1 MSAPH
6 LRERLEIVSA
16 GIADAALA
24 AGRNVEDITTI
35 VVTKFH
41 PAQLVRDLY
50 DLGVRNVGENRHQEA
65 EAKSAELA
73 DLDLTWHFIGQLQ
86 SNKARAVR
94 KYAHVLHSVDRPSLV
109 TALANAQFTPQGE
122 PEQNAVDVLDSF
134 VQLNLTQDPGRGGVQ
149 PKDVVELA
157 EEIAAQPSLNLMG
170 VMAVAPLDEDPRV
183 AFARV
188 RAASERLQTVIPQ
201 AHYISAGMS
210 HDYAQAVAE
219 GATHL
224 RIGSAITGNRPVAG

>member
-1 MSAPH
+1 MDTT
-6 LRERLEIVSA
+6 LGERVALVNE
-16 GIADAALA
+16 GIADAARA
-24 AGRNVEDITTI
+24 AGRNVDDITTI

-65 EAKSAELA
+65 EAKAAELA
-73 DLDLTWHFIGQLQ
+73 HLDLTWHFIGQLQ

-94 KYAHVLHSVDRPSLV
+94 KYAEVLHSVDRPSLV
-109 TALANAQFTPQGE
+109 NALANAVMTPEGL
-122 PEQNAVDVLDSF
+122 PENNAVEVLDCF

-149 PKDVVELA
+149 PADVVELA
-157 EEIAAQPSLNLMG
+157 ELVAAQPSLNLLG
-170 VMAVAPLDEDPRV
+170 VMAVAPLDEEPRV

-188 RAASERLQTVIPQ
+188 KAASERVQTVIPQ
-201 AHYISAGMS
+201 ASFISAGMS
-210 HDYAQAVAE
+210 HDYAAAIAE

>member
-1 MSAPH
+1 MNTT
-6 LRERLEIVSA
+6 LGERVALVNE
-16 GIADAALA
+16 GIADAAHA
-24 AGRNVEDITTI
+24 AGRNLDDITTI

-73 DLDLTWHFIGQLQ
+73 ELDLTWHFIGQLQ

-94 KYAHVLHSVDRPSLV
+94 KYAQVLHSVDRPSLV
-109 TALANAQFTPQGE
+109 NALANAAMTPEGL
-122 PEQNAVDVLDSF
+122 PENNAVDVLDCF

-149 PKDVVELA
+149 PADVVELA
-157 EEIAAQPSLNLMG
+157 ELVAAQSSLNLLG
-170 VMAVAPLDEDPRV
+170 VMAVAPLDEEPRV

-188 RAASERLQTVIPQ
+188 KAASERVQTVIPQ
-201 AHYISAGMS
+201 ASFISAGMS
-210 HDYAQAVAE
+210 HDYAAAIAE

>member
-1 MSAPH
+1 MSTSLA
-6 LRERLEIVSA
+6 ERLALVEE
-16 GIADAALA
+16 GIAEAARN
-24 AGRNVEDITTI
+24 AGRDINDLTTI

-94 KYAHVLHSVDRPSLV
+94 KYASVVHSVDRDSLV
-109 TALANAQFTPQGE
+109 TALGNAAQTPEGE
-122 PEQNAVDVLDSF
+122 PAQNIVEVLDCF
-134 VQLNLTQDPGRGGVQ
+134 VQLNLTQDPGRGGIQ
-149 PKDVVELA
+149 PADVVQLA
-157 EEIAAQPSLNLMG
+157 EQVAAQPSLNLLG
-170 VMAVAPLDEDPRV
+170 VMAVAPLDEEPRV

-188 RAASERLQTVIPQ
+188 RAASERIQSVIPT
-201 AHYISAGMS
+201 ARFISTGMS
-210 HDYAQAVAE
+210 HDYAAAISE

-224 RIGSAITGNRPVAG
+224 RIGSAITGNRPVSG

>member
-1 MSAPH
+1 MDTT
-6 LRERLEIVSA
+6 LGERVALVNE
-16 GIADAALA
+16 GIADAARA
-24 AGRNVEDITTI
+24 AGRNIDDITTI

-65 EAKSAELA
+65 EAKAAELA
-73 DLDLTWHFIGQLQ
+73 HLDLTWHFIGQLQ

-94 KYAHVLHSVDRPSLV
+94 KYAQVLHSVDRPSLV
-109 TALANAQFTPQGE
+109 NALANAAMTPEGL
-122 PEQNAVDVLDSF
+122 PENNAVEILDCF

-149 PKDVVELA
+149 PADVVELA
-157 EEIAAQPSLNLMG
+157 ELVAAQPSLNLLG
-170 VMAVAPLDEDPRV
+170 VMAVAPLDEEPRV

-188 RAASERLQTVIPQ
+188 KAASERVQTVIPQ
-201 AHYISAGMS
+201 ANFISAGMS
-210 HDYAQAVAE
+210 HDYAAAIAE

-224 RIGSAITGNRPVAG
+224 RIGSAITGNRPIAG

>member
-1 MSAPH
+1 MVTPP
-6 LRERLEIVSA
+6 LKERLEIVTS
-16 GIADAALA
+16 GIADAARA
-24 AGRNVEDITTI
+24 ANRDVSDITAI

-65 EAKSAELA
+65 EAKAAELGE
-73 DLDLTWHFIGQLQ
+73 LDLTWHFIGQLQ

-94 KYAHVLHSVDRPSLV
+94 KYAQVLHSIDRLSLV
-109 TALANAQFTPQGE
+109 NSLANAQYTPEGT
-122 PEQNAVDVLDSF
+122 PEANAVDILDCF
-134 VQLNLTQDPGRGGVQ
+134 VQLNLTQDPGRGGVH
-149 PKDVVELA
+149 PKDVIELA
-157 EEIAAQPSLNLMG
+157 EAVAAQPSLNLLG
-170 VMAVAPLDEDPRV
+170 VMAVAPLDEEPRV

-188 RAASERLQTVIPQ
+188 RAASERLCTVIPQ

-210 HDYAQAVAE
+210 HDFAEAIAE

>member
-1 MSAPH
+1 MDTT
-6 LRERLEIVSA
+6 LGERVALVNE
-16 GIADAALA
+16 GIADAARA
-24 AGRNVEDITTI
+24 AGRNIDDITTI

-65 EAKSAELA
+65 EAKAAELA
-73 DLDLTWHFIGQLQ
+73 HLDLTWHFIGQLQ

-94 KYAHVLHSVDRPSLV
+94 KYAQVLHSVDRPSLV
-109 TALANAQFTPQGE
+109 NALANAAMTPEGL
-122 PEQNAVDVLDSF
+122 PENNAVEVLDCF

-149 PKDVVELA
+149 PADVVELA
-157 EEIAAQPSLNLMG
+157 ELVAAQPSLNLLG
-170 VMAVAPLDEDPRV
+170 VMAVAPLDEEPRV

-188 RAASERLQTVIPQ
+188 KAASERVQTVIPQ
-201 AHYISAGMS
+201 ANFISAGMS
-210 HDYAQAVAE
+210 HDYAAAIAE

>member
-1 MSAPH
+1 METS
-6 LRERLEIVSA
+6 LGERLAIVNE
-16 GIADAALA
+16 GIADAARA
-24 AGRNVEDITTI
+24 AGRSVDDLTTI

-50 DLGVRNVGENRHQEA
+50 ELGVRNMGENRHQEA
-65 EAKSAELA
+65 EAKAAELSE
-73 DLDLTWHFIGQLQ
+73 LDLTWHFIGQLQ

-94 KYAHVLHSVDRPSLV
+94 KYAQVVHSVDRPSLV
-109 TALANAQFTPQGE
+109 KALAHAAMTPEGL
-122 PEQNAVDVLDSF
+122 PETNAVDVLDCF

-149 PKDVVELA
+149 PADVVELA
-157 EEIAAQPSLNLMG
+157 ELVAAEPSLNLLG
-170 VMAVAPLDEDPRV
+170 VMAVAPLDEEPRV

-188 RAASERLQTVIPQ
+188 KAASERVQTVIPQ
-201 AHYISAGMS
+201 ASFISAGMS
-210 HDYAQAVAE
+210 HDYAAAIAE